1 MPVHA
6 RVLIHRRCCPRQAAL
21 PTGALR
27 PFGDYKGGGLA
38 LMCELLAGAVGGG
51 GTIQPAH
58 ERTDHIIVSTA
69 PEHSTAECRYSKQLA
84 LQ

>member
-1 MPVHA
+1 MYP
-6 RVLIHRRCCPRQAAL
+6 QAAL

-51 GTIQPAH
+51 GTIQPGN

-69 PEHSTAECRYSKQLA
+69 PEHSTAQRSITA
-84 LQ
+84 LSPVFCG